1 MRQKRGLVTLLLI
14 ALFVPSGAFAQQ
26 SSSTNYNVNEA
37 FFGTGG
43 EVDLNS
49 TNFSA
54 QGSAGALGV
63 GNTSSPNYDAEAGFL
78 TQNSAYLEM
87 SVENA
92 TVDLG
97 TLETGSSSSGAA
109 QGGAC
114 NCSFSVRTYISSQY
128 VIYTISDPPTN
139 ESGDVLT
146 AKGTQAAPSS
156 DPDIEEFGIN
166 VVDNT
171 NPNIG
176 ADPFNYPDSTFAD
189 GEAAPGYE
197 VADQF
202 KYVAGEIIARS
213 QATPG
218 ETATG
223 RTDYTVS
230 YTAKRNAITPAGVYV
245 MSHVLVVV
253 PTY

>member
-1 MRQKRGLVTLLLI
+1 MRQKQTLVSVLAVLLL
-14 ALFVPSGAFAQQ
+14 VPATIHAQQ

-49 TNFSA
+49 SNFSA

-87 SVENA
+87 AVQNA
-92 TVDLG
+92 TVDFG
-97 TLETGSSSSGAA
+97 TLETGSTSSGAA
-109 QGGAC
+109 IGGAC
-114 NCSFSVRTYISSQY
+114 GCSFSVRTYISSQY
-128 VIYTISDPPTN
+128 VIYTISDPPTSEN
-139 ESGDVLT
+139 GDVLA
-146 AKGTQAAPSS
+146 AKGTQGAPSS
-156 DPDIEEFGIN
+156 DPDVEEFGIN

-171 NPNIG
+171 SPNIG
-176 ADPFNYPDSTFAD
+176 NDPFNFPDNTFAD
-189 GEAAPGYE
+189 GEAAAGYDI
-197 VADQF
+197 ADQF
-202 KYVAGEIIARS
+202 KYATGEIIARS

-218 ETATG
+218 ESATG

-230 YTAKRNAITPAGVYV
+230 YIAKRNAITPAGVYT
-245 MSHVLVVV
+245 MNHVLVVV
-253 PTY
+253 PSY